1 MSFLLQIRGE
11 TGHFIPQR
19 RKPMDDKIIA
29 TFCLCDDLL
38 KAMHHQENCQ
48 CQMNDAEVMTTAF
61 IASLFFRG
69 NHESA
74 RAMLKQHGYIPH
86 MVSKSRFNRR
96 LHRIK
101 EIFIILFNL
110 LGKTWK
116 TLNIDAIYVIDSIPI
131 AVCDNIRIR
140 RSKIYSDEDFRG
152 YQASK
157 KRYFYGLKIHLMVTQ
172 DGQPVECFLTPGS
185 FGDVD
190 ALKYYAYE
198 LPDGSIIYAD
208 KAYNDYEIED
218 LLKEV
223 DHIQLIPMRKKNS
236 KRALPPSVTFVQS
249 YYRKRV
255 ETAGSRIAQLLPKS
269 IHAVT
274 TQGFELKVALFVIAS
289 SLNGY
294 LNL

>member
-1 MSFLLQIRGE
+1 
-11 TGHFIPQR
+11 
-19 RKPMDDKIIA
+19 MDDKIIA

-38 KAMHHQENCQ
+38 KAMHHREDRQ
-48 CQMNDAEVMTTAF
+48 CQMNDAEIMTTALV
-61 IASLFFRG
+61 ASLFFRG

-74 RAMLKQHGYIPH
+74 RAMLRQHGYIPQ
-86 MVSKSRFNRR
+86 MLSKSRFSRR
-96 LHRIK
+96 LHRMK
-101 EIFIILFNL
+101 EIFIILFDL
-110 LGKTWK
+110 LGQTWK
-116 TLNIDAIYVIDSIPI
+116 TLNTTSIYVIDSLPI

-140 RSKIYSDEDFRG
+140 RSKIYSDEKFRG

-172 DGQPVECFLTPGS
+172 DGQPVECFLTHGG

-198 LPDGSIIYAD
+198 LPDGAIIYAD

-236 KRALPPSVTFVQS
+236 KRALPPYISFVQS
-249 YYRKRV
+249 YHRQRV
-255 ETAGSRIAQLLPKS
+255 ETAGSLIEQLLPKS

-274 TQGFELKVALFVIAS
+274 PQGFELKVALFVIAS
-289 SLNGY
+289 SLNCY
-294 LNL
+294 LNF

>member
-1 MSFLLQIRGE
+1 
-11 TGHFIPQR
+11 
-19 RKPMDDKIIA
+19 MDDKIIA

-38 KAMHHQENCQ
+38 KAIHHQEERQ
-48 CQMNDAEVMTTAF
+48 CQMNDAEIMTTAF
-61 IASLFFRG
+61 VASLFFRG

-74 RAMLKQHGYIPH
+74 RAMLQQHGYIPR
-86 MVSKSRFNRR
+86 MLSKSRFSRR

-101 EIFIILFNL
+101 DIFVILFDL
-110 LGKTWK
+110 LGQTWK
-116 TLNIDAIYVIDSIPI
+116 TLNTASIYVIDSLPI

-140 RSKIYSDEDFRG
+140 RSKIYSDENFRG

-157 KRYFYGLKIHLMVTQ
+157 RRYFYGLKIHLMVTQ
-172 DGQPVECFLTPGS
+172 DGQPVECFLTHGG

-198 LPDGSIIYAD
+198 LPDGSLIYAD

-223 DHIQLIPMRKKNS
+223 DHIKLLPMRKKNS
-236 KRALPPSVTFVQS
+236 KRALPPSISFVQS
-249 YYRKRV
+249 YHRKRV
-255 ETAGSRIAQLLPKS
+255 ETAGSLIEQLLPKS

-274 TQGFELKVALFVIAS
+274 SQGFELKVALFVIAS
-289 SLNGY
+289 SLNCY

>member
-1 MSFLLQIRGE
+1 
-11 TGHFIPQR
+11 
-19 RKPMDDKIIA
+19 MDDKIIA

-38 KAMHHQENCQ
+38 KAMHHQEDHQ
-48 CQMNDAEVMTTAF
+48 CQMNDAEIMTTAF
-61 IASLFFRG
+61 VASLFFRG

-74 RAMLKQHGYIPH
+74 RFMLQQHGYIPD
-86 MVSKSRFNRR
+86 MLSKSRFSRR

-101 EIFIILFNL
+101 EIFFILFDL
-110 LGKTWK
+110 LGTTWK
-116 TLNIDAIYVIDSIPI
+116 TLNTDSIYIIDSIPI
-131 AVCDNIRIR
+131 AVCDNMRIR

-157 KRYFYGLKIHLMVTQ
+157 KRYFYGLKIHLMVTK
-172 DGQPVECFLTPGS
+172 DGQPVACFLTPGS

-190 ALKYYAYE
+190 ALKSYAYA

-223 DHIQLIPMRKKNS
+223 EHIQLIPMRKKNS
-236 KRALPPSVTFVQS
+236 KRALPPYISFVQS
-249 YYRKRV
+249 YHRKRV
-255 ETAGSRIAQLLPKS
+255 ETAGSLIAQLLPKS

-274 TQGFELKVALFVIAS
+274 SQGFALKVALFVIAS

>member
-1 MSFLLQIRGE
+1 
-11 TGHFIPQR
+11 
-19 RKPMDDKIIA
+19 MDDKIIV

-38 KAMHHQENCQ
+38 KAIHHQEDCQ
-48 CQMNDAEVMTTAF
+48 CHMNDAEIMTTALV
-61 IASLFFRG
+61 ASLFFRG

-86 MVSKSRFNRR
+86 MLSKSRFSRR

-101 EIFIILFNL
+101 DIFIILFNL
-110 LGKTWK
+110 LGKIWK
-116 TLNIDAIYVIDSIPI
+116 TLNTNAIYVIDSLPV

-140 RSKIYSDEDFRG
+140 RAKIYSQEDFRG

-172 DGQPVECFLTPGS
+172 DGHPVECFLTHGG
-185 FGDVD
+185 FGDID

-223 DHIQLIPMRKKNS
+223 DHIHLLPMRKKNS
-236 KRALPPSVTFVQS
+236 KRALSPSVTFVQS

-255 ETAGSRIAQLLPKS
+255 ETAGSLIEQLLPKS

-274 TQGFELKVALFVIAS
+274 SQGFELKVALFVIAS
-289 SLNGY
+289 SLNSY

>member
-1 MSFLLQIRGE
+1 
-11 TGHFIPQR
+11 
-19 RKPMDDKIIA
+19 MDDKIIA

-38 KAMHHQENCQ
+38 KALHHQEDHQ
-48 CQMNDAEVMTTAF
+48 CQMNDAEIMTTAF
-61 IASLFFRG
+61 VASLFFRG

-74 RAMLKQHGYIPH
+74 RFMLQQHGYIPD
-86 MVSKSRFNRR
+86 MLSKSRFSRR

-101 EIFIILFNL
+101 EIFFILFDL
-110 LGKTWK
+110 LGTTWK
-116 TLNIDAIYVIDSIPI
+116 TLNTDSIYIIDSIPI

-157 KRYFYGLKIHLMVTQ
+157 KRYFYGLKIHLMVTK

-190 ALKYYAYE
+190 ALKSYAYA
-198 LPDGSIIYAD
+198 LPAGSIIYAD

-223 DHIQLIPMRKKNS
+223 EHIQLIPMRKKNS
-236 KRALPPSVTFVQS
+236 KRALPPYISFVQS
-249 YYRKRV
+249 YHRKRV
-255 ETAGSRIAQLLPKS
+255 ETAGSLIAQLLPKS

-274 TQGFELKVALFVIAS
+274 SQGFALKVALFVIAS

>member
-1 MSFLLQIRGE
+1 
-11 TGHFIPQR
+11 
-19 RKPMDDKIIA
+19 MDDKIIA

-38 KAMHHQENCQ
+38 KAMHHQEDRQ
-48 CQMNDAEVMTTAF
+48 CQMNDAEIMTTAC
-61 IASLFFRG
+61 IAALFFRG

-74 RAMLKQHGYIPH
+74 RTLLKQHNYIPH
-86 MVSKSRFNRR
+86 MISKSRFSRR

-101 EIFIILFNL
+101 AMFMVLFDL
-110 LGKTWK
+110 LAHTWK
-116 TLNIDAIYVIDSIPI
+116 TLNTDTIYVIDSLPI

-140 RSKIYSDEDFRG
+140 RSKLYSTEDFRG

-157 KRYFYGLKIHLMVTQ
+157 KRYFYGLKIHLMVTK
-172 DGQPVECFLTPGS
+172 DGQPVECFLTPGG

-198 LPDGSIIYAD
+198 LPDGAMIYAD

-236 KRALPPSVTFVQS
+236 KRALPPYVSFVQS
-249 YYRKRV
+249 YHRKRV
-255 ETAGSRIAQLLPKS
+255 ETAGSLIEQLLPKS

-274 TQGFELKVALFVIAS
+274 SQGFELKVALFVIAS
-289 SLNGY
+289 SLNCY

>member
-1 MSFLLQIRGE
+1 
-11 TGHFIPQR
+11 
-19 RKPMDDKIIA
+19 MDDKIIA

-38 KAMHHQENCQ
+38 KAMHHQEDRQ
-48 CQMNDAEVMTTAF
+48 CQMNDAEIMTTAF
-61 IASLFFRG
+61 VASLFFRG

-74 RAMLKQHGYIPH
+74 RALLKQYGYMPH
-86 MVSKSRFNRR
+86 MVSKSRFSRR

-101 EIFIILFNL
+101 ELFIILFNL
-110 LGKTWK
+110 LGQTWK
-116 TLNIDAIYVIDSIPI
+116 MLNTDAIYVIDSLPV

-140 RSKIYSDEDFRG
+140 RAKIYSDEHFRG

-157 KRYFYGLKIHLMVTQ
+157 KRYFYGLKIHLMVTH

-190 ALKYYAYE
+190 ALKYYTYE
-198 LPDGSIIYAD
+198 LPEGSIIYAD

-218 LLKEV
+218 LLQKV
-223 DHIQLIPMRKKNS
+223 DHIQLIPIRKKNS
-236 KRALPPSVTFVQS
+236 KRALPPYISFVQS
-249 YYRKRV
+249 YHRKRV
-255 ETAGSRIAQLLPKS
+255 ETAGSLIAQLLPKS

-274 TQGFELKVALFVIAS
+274 SQGFELKVALFVIAS
-289 SLNGY
+289 SLNCY

>member
-1 MSFLLQIRGE
+1 
-11 TGHFIPQR
+11 
-19 RKPMDDKIIA
+19 MDDKIIA

-48 CQMNDAEVMTTAF
+48 CQMNDAEIMTTAC
-61 IASLFFRG
+61 IAALFFRG

-86 MVSKSRFNRR
+86 MVSKSRFSRR

-101 EIFIILFNL
+101 DIFIIFFNL
-110 LGKTWK
+110 LAQTWK
-116 TLNIDAIYVIDSIPI
+116 TLNTEAIYVIDSMPV

-140 RSKIYSDEDFRG
+140 RSKIYSTEDFRG

-172 DGQPVECFLTPGS
+172 DGQPVECFLTPGG

-208 KAYNDYEIED
+208 KAYNNYEIED
-218 LLKEV
+218 LLQEV
-223 DHIQLIPMRKKNS
+223 DQIQLIPIRKKNS
-236 KRALPPSVTFVQS
+236 KRALPPALSFVQS
-249 YYRKRV
+249 YHRKRV
-255 ETAGSRIAQLLPKS
+255 ETAGSLIERLLPKS

-274 TQGFELKVALFVIAS
+274 SQGFELKVALFVIAS
-289 SLNGY
+289 SLNCY

>member
-1 MSFLLQIRGE
+1 
-11 TGHFIPQR
+11 
-19 RKPMDDKIIA
+19 MDDKIIA

-38 KAMHHQENCQ
+38 KAMHHQEDRQ
-48 CQMNDAEVMTTAF
+48 GQMNDAEIMTTAL
-61 IASLFFRG
+61 IASLCFRG

-74 RAMLKQHGYIPH
+74 RSMLKQHGYIHH
-86 MVSKSRFNRR
+86 MLSKSRFSRR

-101 EIFIILFNL
+101 DIFIVLFGL
-110 LGKTWK
+110 LAQTWK
-116 TLNIDAIYVIDSIPI
+116 TLNTDAIYVIDSIPI
-131 AVCDNIRIR
+131 AVCDNIRLR
-140 RSKIYSDEDFRG
+140 RSKIYSDEAFRG

-157 KRYFYGLKIHLMVTQ
+157 KRYFYGLKIHLMVTK
-172 DGQPVECFLTPGS
+172 DGQPVECFLTHGG

-236 KRALPPSVTFVQS
+236 KRALPPYISFVQS
-249 YYRKRV
+249 YHRKRV
-255 ETAGSRIAQLLPKS
+255 ETAGSLIEQLLPKS

-274 TQGFELKVALFVIAS
+274 SQGFELKVALFVIAS
-289 SLNGY
+289 SLNCY

>member
-1 MSFLLQIRGE
+1 
-11 TGHFIPQR
+11 
-19 RKPMDDKIIA
+19 MDDKIIA

-38 KAMHHQENCQ
+38 KALHHQEDRQ

-61 IASLFFRG
+61 IAALFFRG

-74 RAMLKQHGYIPH
+74 RAMLKQYGYIPY
-86 MVSKSRFNRR
+86 MVSKSRFSRR

-101 EIFIILFNL
+101 DICIIFFNML
-110 LGKTWK
+110 ANIWK
-116 TLNIDAIYVIDSIPI
+116 TLNKDAIYVIDSLPI

-140 RSKIYSDEDFRG
+140 RSKIYTKEEFRG

-172 DGQPVECFLTPGS
+172 DGKPIECFLTPGS

-198 LPDGSIIYAD
+198 LPYGTIIYAD

-218 LLKEV
+218 LLQEV
-223 DHIQLIPMRKKNS
+223 EHITLIPIRKKNS
-236 KRALPPSVTFVQS
+236 HRALSPSVTFVQS
-249 YYRKRV
+249 YHRKRV
-255 ETAGSRIAQLLPKS
+255 ETAGSLIEQLLPKS

-274 TQGFELKVALFVIAS
+274 AQGFELKVALFVIAS
-289 SLNGY
+289 SLNCY

>member
-1 MSFLLQIRGE
+1 
-11 TGHFIPQR
+11 
-19 RKPMDDKIIA
+19 MDDKIIA
-29 TFCLCDDLL
+29 IFCLCDDLL
-38 KAMHHQENCQ
+38 KAMHHQENRQ
-48 CQMNDAEVMTTAF
+48 GQMNDAEIMTTAF
-61 IASLFFRG
+61 IAALFFRG

-74 RAMLKQHGYIPH
+74 RAMLKQHGYVTH
-86 MVSKSRFNRR
+86 MVSKSRFSRR

-101 EIFIILFNL
+101 EIFISFFDL
-110 LGKTWK
+110 LAQIWK
-116 TLNIDAIYVIDSIPI
+116 TLNTDAIYAIDSIPI
-131 AVCDNIRIR
+131 AVCDNMRIR
-140 RSKIYSDEDFRG
+140 RSKIYSTEDFRG

-172 DGQPVECFLTPGS
+172 DGQPVECFLTPGG

-218 LLKEV
+218 LLQEV
-223 DHIQLIPMRKKNS
+223 DHIQLLPIRKKNS
-236 KRALPPSVTFVQS
+236 KRALSPSVSFVQG

-255 ETAGSRIAQLLPKS
+255 ETAGSLITQLLPKS

-274 TQGFELKVALFVIAS
+274 AQGFELKVALFVIAS
-289 SLNGY
+289 SLNCY

>member
-1 MSFLLQIRGE
+1 
-11 TGHFIPQR
+11 
-19 RKPMDDKIIA
+19 MDDKIIA
-29 TFCLCDDLL
+29 IFCLCDDLL
-38 KAMHHQENCQ
+38 KAMQHQEDRQ
-48 CQMNDAEVMTTAF
+48 CHMNDAEIMTTAF
-61 IASLFFRG
+61 IAALFFRG

-74 RAMLKQHGYIPH
+74 RAMLTQHGYIPH
-86 MVSKSRFNRR
+86 MVSKSRLSRR

-101 EIFIILFNL
+101 DIFIVFFNL
-110 LGKTWK
+110 LSQTWK
-116 TLNIDAIYVIDSIPI
+116 TLNTDAIYVIDSIPI
-131 AVCDNIRIR
+131 AVCDNIRMR
-140 RSKIYSDEDFRG
+140 RSKIDSHEDFRG

-198 LPDGSIIYAD
+198 LPEGSIIYAE

-218 LLKEV
+218 LLQEV
-223 DHIQLIPMRKKNS
+223 NHIQLIPIRKKNS
-236 KRALPPSVTFVQS
+236 TRALPPSVTFVQS
-249 YYRKRV
+249 YHRKRV
-255 ETAGSRIAQLLPKS
+255 ETAGSLIAQLLPKS

-274 TQGFELKVALFVIAS
+274 PQGFALKVALFVIAS
-289 SLNGY
+289 SLNCY

>member
-1 MSFLLQIRGE
+1 
-11 TGHFIPQR
+11 
-19 RKPMDDKIIA
+19 MDDKIIA

-38 KAMHHQENCQ
+38 KAIHHQEDGQ
-48 CQMNDAEVMTTAF
+48 CQMNDAEIMTTAL

-69 NHESA
+69 NQESA
-74 RAMLKQHGYIPH
+74 RAMLKQYHYIPH
-86 MVSKSRFNRR
+86 MLSKSRFSRR
-96 LHRIK
+96 LHRMK
-101 EIFIILFNL
+101 EIFLVLFDL
-110 LGKTWK
+110 LAQTWK
-116 TLNIDAIYVIDSIPI
+116 TLCKDSIYVIDSFPI
-131 AVCDNIRIR
+131 SVCDTIRIPR
-140 RSKIYSDEDFRG
+140 AKIYTDEKFRG
-152 YQASK
+152 YKASK
-157 KRYFYGLKIHLMVTQ
+157 KRYFYGVKIHLMVTK

-223 DHIQLIPMRKKNS
+223 DHIALIPIRKKNS
-236 KRALPPSVTFVQS
+236 QRALPPEVSFVQH
-249 YYRKRV
+249 YYRKMI
-255 ETAGSRIAQLLPKS
+255 ETAGSLIEQLLPKS

-274 TQGFELKVALFVIAS
+274 SQGFELKVALFVIAS
-289 SLNGY
+289 SLNCY

>member
-1 MSFLLQIRGE
+1 
-11 TGHFIPQR
+11 
-19 RKPMDDKIIA
+19 MDDKIIA

-48 CQMNDAEVMTTAF
+48 CQMNDAEILTTAF

-86 MVSKSRFNRR
+86 MLSKSRFNRR

-101 EIFIILFNL
+101 EIFLVFFDFLAQI
-110 LGKTWK
+110 WK
-116 TLNIDAIYVIDSIPI
+116 TLNTEAVYVIESIPI

-172 DGQPVECFLTPGS
+172 DGQPVECFLTPGG

-190 ALKYYAYE
+190 ALKYYAYA

-208 KAYNDYEIED
+208 KAYNDYESED

-223 DHIQLIPMRKKNS
+223 DHIQLLPMRKKNS
-236 KRALPPSVTFVQS
+236 KRALSPSIAFVQS
-249 YYRKRV
+249 YHRKRV
-255 ETAGSRIAQLLPKS
+255 ETAGSLIAQLLPKS

-274 TQGFELKVALFVIAS
+274 SQGFELKVVLFVIAS

-294 LNL
+294 FNL